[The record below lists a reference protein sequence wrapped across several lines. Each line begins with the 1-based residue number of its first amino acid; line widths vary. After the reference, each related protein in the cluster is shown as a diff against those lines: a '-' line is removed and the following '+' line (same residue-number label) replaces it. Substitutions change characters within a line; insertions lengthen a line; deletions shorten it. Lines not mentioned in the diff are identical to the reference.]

1 MHLHSAPSDPPYPP
15 VPPRSR
21 LGNWRIYA
29 LAAGAIVVIGLIG
42 LRAMGPSQA
51 RPVTDDG
58 RLRIEVVH
66 PVEPAIVPGAVM
78 EVGQLVDAFQGL
90 PPPRPDPSP
99 LEWFEDAWLDVVG
112 PPPPPAPTPS
122 WRTVAA
128 TARVPVETA
137 PPPRRDEG
145 RWFGFDAPRR
155 DFRAE
160 RAARRARMEA
170 LDRRMHEA
178 LEARDAARRYETAW
192 PADKGPQAPPRSD
205 GSRWGPD
212 QAQVEAAADAAIA
225 AYETFTAPE

>member
-1 MHLHSAPSDPPYPP
+1 MHLHSAPSDPSYPP
-15 VPPRSR
+15 ARPRPR

-66 PVEPAIVPGAVM
+66 PVEPAIVPGGVM
-78 EVGQLVDAFQGL
+78 DVGQLVDAFQGL

-112 PPPPPAPTPS
+112 PPPPPAPS

-170 LDRRMHEA
+170 MDRRFQEEREARRRQWAERREEWIDRRDHDDRLPAERDTDGRAMAAAARDEA
-178 LEARDAARRYETAW
+178 LFQRDAF
-192 PADKGPQAPPRSD
+192 ADP
-205 GSRWGPD
+205 
-212 QAQVEAAADAAIA
+212 
-225 AYETFTAPE
+225 Y

>member
-1 MHLHSAPSDPPYPP
+1 MHLHSAPAHPSYPP
-15 VPPRSR
+15 ARSRPR

-29 LAAGAIVVIGLIG
+29 LAAAAIVVIGLIG

-51 RPVTDDG
+51 RPVADDG

-78 EVGQLVDAFQGL
+78 EVGELVDGFQGL

-112 PPPPPAPTPS
+112 PPPPAPS

-128 TARVPVETA
+128 AVRVPVETA

-170 LDRRMHEA
+170 LERRMHEA
-178 LEARDAARRYETAW
+178 LEAREAQRRPRRYETAW
-192 PADKGPQAPPRSD
+192 RADEDPRDQRLEDPQ
-205 GSRWGPD
+205 WGPE
-212 QAQVEAAADAAIA
+212 QAHMEDAPDAAIH
-225 AYETFTAPE
+225 AYDTFTAPQ